1 VDNTTDT
8 TIERIQSMK
17 PQVERWR
24 FWRTWLGMWL
34 KGLFGIGQRYG
45 VRYTSIPPPGQPPE
59 IRERNG
65 FLFKR
70 AAERWGKEHSASFE
84 VYDYTPGVDLRLH
97 AEAEVEHVPDHFSDR
112 PGPPR

>member
-1 VDNTTDT
+1 MDNTTDT

-45 VRYTSIPPPGQPPE
+45 VRYTSIPPPGQPRE

-70 AAERWGKEHSASFE
+70 AALRWGKENSASFE
-84 VYDYTPGVDLRLH
+84 VYDYTPGVDLRLRPD
-97 AEAEVEHVPDHFSDR
+97 ADVEHVPDHFSDR